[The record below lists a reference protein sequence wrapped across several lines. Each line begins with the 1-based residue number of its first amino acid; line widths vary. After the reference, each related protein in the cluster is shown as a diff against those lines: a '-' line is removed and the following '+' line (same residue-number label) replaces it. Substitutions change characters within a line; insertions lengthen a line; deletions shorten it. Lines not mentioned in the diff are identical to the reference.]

1 MRLQQSVRGTLAAVS
16 AIGLLA
22 VAACS
27 SDNVLGPDN
36 QLEVSN
42 NADTFE
48 WQASNLENVTQ
59 TVTYDWTMTGTT
71 ADVNQS
77 SSLAGGSA
85 TLTVRDDAGTVVY
98 TASLGQNGTFT
109 TDAGVAGTWTVEVR
123 MDSAD
128 GMINFRLEKP

>member
-1 MRLQQSVRGTLAAVS
+1 MRVREILRMALASAA

-22 VAACS
+22 VAACG

-36 QLEVSN
+36 QVQVSN

-48 WQASNLENVTQ
+48 WQASSMDNVSQ
-59 TVTYDWTMTGTT
+59 TLSYDWTMTGTT

-77 SSLAGGSA
+77 SAVTGGSA
-85 TLTVRDDAGTVVY
+85 TLTVTDDAGTVVY
-98 TASLGQNGTFT
+98 TANLSQNGTFT

-123 MDSAD
+123 LSGTS
-128 GMINFRLEKP
+128 GMVNFRLEKP

>member
-1 MRLQQSVRGTLAAVS
+1 MRVRQILRMALASAA

-22 VAACS
+22 VAACG

-36 QLEVSN
+36 QVQVSN

-48 WQASNLENVTQ
+48 WQASSMDNVSQ
-59 TVTYDWTMTGTT
+59 TLSYDWTMTGTT

-77 SSLAGGSA
+77 SAVTGGSA
-85 TLTVRDDAGTVVY
+85 TLTVTDDAGTVVY
-98 TASLGQNGTFT
+98 TANLSQNGTFT

-123 MDSAD
+123 LSGTS
-128 GMINFRLEKP
+128 GMVNFRLEKP

>member
-1 MRLQQSVRGTLAAVS
+1 MRVQQIMRMTLASAA
-16 AIGLLA
+16 AIGLLV
-22 VAACS
+22 VAACG

-36 QLEVSN
+36 QVQVSN

-48 WQASNLENVTQ
+48 WQATNMDNVSQ
-59 TVTYDWTMTGTT
+59 TLSYDWTMTGTT

-77 SSLAGGSA
+77 SAVTGGSA
-85 TLTVRDDAGTVVY
+85 TLTVTDDAGTVVY

-123 MDSAD
+123 LNGTS
-128 GMINFRLEKP
+128 GMVNFRLERP